1 MIPHNVNGAL
11 LVISNKALR
20 AKTEVSQRRRNS
32 ASVLQH
38 WNPAWVFLALDL
50 SWQVHNILSC
60 MNFQL
65 SGLSYRFCTVSLLN
79 CASQVLWGSQPH
91 YFFFFFMDICIFI
104 FYYFFHFFF
113 LFVVNFVIH
122 WNETAMGLHM
132 IPIPIPPPPPS
143 PPAPP
148 RFSQCTRS
156 KRLSHASVGG

>member
-11 LVISNKALR
+11 LVISSKALR

-91 YFFFFFMDICIFI
+91 SFFFFYGYLH
-104 FYYFFHFFF
+104 FYFLLLFSLFFF
-113 LFVVNFVIH
+113 ICSEFCHTLK
-122 WNETAMGLHM
+122 WNSHGFTYDPH
-132 IPIPIPPPPPS
+132 PDPPS
-143 PPAPP
+143 T
-148 RFSQCTRS
+148 S
-156 KRLSHASVGG
+156 LSTCSP